1 LIELGAST
9 VIDRNTVDLCDAIT
23 EAAKGPVD
31 AALDVVGGRML
42 SHLLQAL
49 RQGDHYSSCGAISGP
64 CTEIDLRL
72 LIYKDLRLSGATI
85 VPPGTMACIVKYIE
99 KGLLKPI
106 LHRSYPLSELSA
118 AQEEFCNKKFTG
130 NIVVAV

>member
-1 LIELGAST
+1 MLFRSTVVVTGAPGGVGSAAIQLCRLRNAKVIAIASESKKEALIELGAST

-85 VPPGTMACIVKYIE
+85 VPP
-99 KGLLKPI
+99 P
-106 LHRSYPLSELSA
+106 R
-118 AQEEFCNKKFTG
+118 
-130 NIVVAV
+130 